1 MRRSIFATNDEYE
14 FKKGN
19 LLMKVVILAGGF
31 GTRISEESHLKPKPM
46 IEVGGMPIL
55 WHIMKYYSSYGF
67 NEFVIC
73 AGYKQQVIKDF
84 FNNYFIHHSDVTF
97 DFTNSTDKLKVHK
110 TYTEK
115 WKVTVADTG
124 LNTMTGGRLKRI
136 KRYLGDEPF
145 LMTYGDGVSDVD
157 IDALVKFHNEHGK
170 LATMTVVSA
179 GQRFGVIKMAKDS
192 SAISSF
198 REKKDIDGNPIN
210 GGYMVLDPK
219 VLDYIENDATVFEKS
234 PLEQLAKDGQL
245 MGFKHD
251 GFWQC
256 LDMQKD
262 RDNLEKI
269 WASGEA
275 PWKRWED

>member
-1 MRRSIFATNDEYE
+1 
-14 FKKGN
+14 
-19 LLMKVVILAGGF
+19 MKVVILAGGF

-46 IEVGGMPIL
+46 IEIGGMPIL

-84 FNNYFIHHSDVTF
+84 FNDYFIHHSDVTF
-97 DFTNSTDKLKVHK
+97 DFTKSTDKLNVHK

-136 KRYLGDEPF
+136 KRYLDDEPF

-157 IDALVKFHNEHGK
+157 IDALIKFHKEHGK

-192 SAISSF
+192 ATISSF

-219 VLDYIENDATVFEKS
+219 VLDYIDGDTTVFEKT
-234 PLEQLAKDGQL
+234 PLEQLAKDGEL

-256 LDMQKD
+256 MDMQKD

-269 WASGEA
+269 WATGEA

>member
-1 MRRSIFATNDEYE
+1 
-14 FKKGN
+14 
-19 LLMKVVILAGGF
+19 MKVVILAGGF

-67 NEFVIC
+67 NEFIIC
-73 AGYKQQVIKDF
+73 GGYKQQVIKDF
-84 FNNYFIHHSDVTF
+84 FNNYFVHHSDVTF
-97 DFTNSTDKLKVHK
+97 DFTNRTDRLKVHK

-115 WKVTVADTG
+115 WKITVADTG

-136 KRYLGDEPF
+136 KRYLDDEPF

-157 IDALVKFHNEHGK
+157 IDALVSFHKEHGK
-170 LATMTVVSA
+170 LATMTVVNA
-179 GQRFGVIKMAKDS
+179 GQRFGVIKMAKENS
-192 SAISSF
+192 KISSF

-219 VLDYIENDATVFEKS
+219 VLDYIEDDTTVFEKS
-234 PLEQLAKDGQL
+234 PLEQLAKDGEL

-256 LDMQKD
+256 MDMQKD
-262 RDNLEKI
+262 RDGLEKL

>member
-1 MRRSIFATNDEYE
+1 
-14 FKKGN
+14 
-19 LLMKVVILAGGF
+19 MKVVILAGGF

-46 IEVGGMPIL
+46 VEIGGMPIL

-67 NEFVIC
+67 NEFIIC
-73 AGYKQQVIKDF
+73 GGYKQQVIKDF
-84 FNNYFIHHSDVTF
+84 FNDYFIHHSDVTF

-110 TYTEK
+110 TYIEK
-115 WKVTVADTG
+115 WKITVADTG

-136 KRYLGDEPF
+136 KRYLDGEPF
-145 LMTYGDGVSDVD
+145 LMTYGDGVSNVD
-157 IDALVKFHNEHGK
+157 IGALVNFHKEHGK
-170 LATMTVVSA
+170 LATMTVVNA
-179 GQRFGVIKMAKDS
+179 GQRFGVIKMAKEN

-210 GGYMVLDPK
+210 GGFMVLDPK
-219 VLDYIENDATVFEKS
+219 VLDYIDGDSTVFEKS
-234 PLEQLAKDGQL
+234 PLERLAKDGEL

-256 LDMQKD
+256 MDMKKD
-262 RDNLEKI
+262 KDSLEEM
-269 WASGEA
+269 WLTGEA